1 MSSEVFGDIYAQK
14 MKNFDVEA
22 TLVNNQYIIGKYIKD
37 CYEYFV
43 PNQEKKKQECNRYE
57 NVRELLSKLG

>member
-43 PNQEKKKQECNRYE
+43 PNQEKKNKNVLDMKTLE
-57 NVRELLSKLG
+57 NCYRN